1 MFSKGKLAI
10 TVSKTIYSP
19 GEIVSGNISL
29 ALKKPVKARELSV
42 SLIGEKRS
50 RQAGTVTFG
59 KGSSSSQGIVRVYD
73 FQQRLDTEKEYSQQ
87 GEYQFKI
94 KIPVDILDQPAAP
107 ELDGAAAQ
115 GLKIVQAAAQMLG
128 AIPTPTRWYLQAN
141 LDIPGSPDIN
151 DRIDISIG

>member
-1 MFSKGKLAI
+1 MFSKGKLTI

-29 ALKKPVKARELSV
+29 TLKKPVKGRELSV
-42 SLIGEKRS
+42 SLIGEKGS
-50 RQAGTVTFG
+50 HQAGTVTFG
-59 KGSSSSQGIVRVYD
+59 KSSSSQGVVRVYD
-73 FQQRLDTEKEYSQQ
+73 FQQRLDTEKEYSLL

-94 KIPVDILDQPAAP
+94 KIPGDILDKPAVP

-115 GLKIVQAAAQMLG
+115 GLKFVQAAAQMLG
-128 AIPTPTRWYLQAN
+128 AIPTPTRWYLLAK
-141 LDIPGSPDIN
+141 LDIPGAPDIN